1 MYAIVATGGKQ
12 VKLELNRY
20 TKIEKVAGEV
30 GDEVVFDKV
39 LLVSHED
46 ELNLGKPYLEKAN
59 VLTTIYKQGREKKI
73 VVFKYRPKK
82 GEKTKRGHRQS
93 YTLVLVKSINL

>member
-20 TKIEKVAGEV
+20 TKIEKVEGQEGE
-30 GDEVVFDKV
+30 EVVFDKV

-46 ELNLGKPYLEKAN
+46 ELTLGKPYIENAN
-59 VLTTIYKQGREKKI
+59 VLTTIKQQGREKKI
-73 VVFKYRPKK
+73 IVFKYRPKK